1 MQKTEKQFHLHC
13 MPEDI
18 GRYCILPGDPGRVP
32 AIAELFDDARPVA
45 QNREFNIWTGTLL
58 GEKGDCL
65 LHRNRGASA
74 AIAME
79 ELHDCGA
86 DTLSGQVPVEELIWT

>member
-32 AIAELFDDARPVA
+32 AIAGLFDDARPVA
-45 QNREFNIWTGTLL
+45 QNREFNIWTGMLM
-58 GEKGDCL
+58 GEKVTACSTGIGGL
-65 LHRNRGASA
+65 RRPLPWKSFTTAER
-74 AIAME
+74 IP
-79 ELHDCGA
+79 
-86 DTLSGQVPVEELIWT
+86 LSGQVPAEELIWT

>member
-32 AIAELFDDARPVA
+32 AIAGLFDDARPVA

-58 GEKGDCL
+58 GEKVTACSSGI
-65 LHRNRGASA
+65 GGPSA
-74 AIAME
+74 AHCHGRASR
-79 ELHDCGA
+79 LR
-86 DTLSGQVPVEELIWT
+86 SGYLYPDRYLRRN